1 MTKLDLALRLAR
13 ESGRSAAE
21 AADLLDEAVQKIL
34 TTSAQ
39 AARGPLCAVNKST
52 QAARGPLCAVN
63 KSTQAARGPLCA
75 VNKSPQAPR
84 GPLCEVNKTPQAVRA
99 PSRAIGKT
107 ARASSRGAKPKGNS
121 PDLAPQSESA
131 ARELGGGR
139 WRGRL
144 GRRSFSAG
152 GPAASNKS
160 PAGAAKRPEGRPAK
174 KAAKLDGS

>member
-34 TTSAQ
+34 TTSA
-39 AARGPLCAVNKST
+39 